1 MATHPCAN
9 DALALSGYYN
19 YDPEATGS
27 KKLLIVPQLSYS
39 YKSFSF
45 FVSSEFPLYQYVNK
59 QQIASQYFVT
69 TGISYHIIAFKP
81 EVATGMYYCPMH
93 SDQKSPFTGK
103 CIVCGMDLELK
114 K

>member
-1 MATHPCAN
+1 MKTN

-27 KKLLIVPQLSYS
+27 KKVLIVPQLSYT
-39 YKSFSF
+39 YKSFNIF
-45 FVSSEFPLYQYVNK
+45 ISSEFPLYQFVNK

-69 TGISYHIIAFKP
+69 TGISYNFFSYKKKV
-81 EVATGMYYCPMH
+81 EFGMYYCPMH
-93 SDQKSPFTGK
+93 PDQTSSFVGK
-103 CIVCGMDLELK
+103 CPVCSMDLEYK